1 MYIYITDILEFFFF
15 KLHLNIGLFIS
26 FSMLFLPSLFPP
38 SSGWVEDFVWEGEEV
53 VFLIPFLTYTG
64 LEFILNFYSFNV
76 ILEILRILT
85 KIISYFYPH
94 SR

>member
-1 MYIYITDILEFFFF
+1 MYYWYTGGFIFF

-26 FSMLFLPSLFPP
+26 FFMLFFFFSFSPST
-38 SSGWVEDFVWEGEEV
+38 GWVEDCVWEGEEA

-64 LEFILNFYSFNV
+64 LEFILKFYSFNV

-85 KIISYFYPH
+85 KIISYLFPH